1 MHSRKWPR
9 ILDLPYKIFL
19 VGVLSMRK
27 TDALINFINEESY
40 IGKIYT
46 KKGSMNPIISS
57 QLKHAKVLVKATL
70 IRIY

>member
-9 ILDLPYKIFL
+9 ILDPPYKIFL

-40 IGKIYT
+40 IYT

-70 IRIY
+70 IQIY